1 MLVNF
6 NSDLL
11 DAIYDRASSLE
22 YDVWMNVRVEITKS
36 IDNNVEAIIIRQAKE
51 YDFSK

>member
-22 YDVWMNVRVEITKS
+22 YDVWMNVRVEISKS

-51 YDFSK
+51 YDFWK